1 MNLCAGRAHGQEF
14 VRLFVNLFTPDPT
27 ASILVT
33 EHNLLHLPPHKPQP
47 PTSPLIMFLKFYVM
61 YTSKHAK
68 KSTKHGS
75 NSHAKAAQRI
85 LQSQTGK
92 LKSKETC
99 LPKQVH
105 ATHQFWKT
113 KVMKIVGSKLEFTSC
128 EGYKDGT
135 PEFEKIL
142 LPEIR
147 GPCSVM
153 CMQSMFR

>member
-1 MNLCAGRAHGQEF
+1 M
-14 VRLFVNLFTPDPT
+14 NLFTPDPA

-33 EHNLLHLPPHKPQP
+33 EHNLLHLPPHKPQA
-47 PTSPLIMFLKFYVM
+47 PTSPLIMFLKFYVV

-68 KSTKHGS
+68 KSTKRGS
-75 NSHAKAAQRI
+75 NSHAKVAQRT
-85 LQSQTGK
+85 LQRQTGK
-92 LKSKETC
+92 PKSKETC

-113 KVMKIVGSKLEFTSC
+113 KVMKIVGSKLGFSSC
-128 EGYKDGT
+128 KGYKDGT

-142 LPEIR
+142 LPEIG

-153 CMQSMFR
+153 CMHSMFR